1 MKMPSQMRTI
11 PWADRARF
19 NASFV
24 LEHYLQKNRALTEYK
39 ERAQQRIVEH
49 VRALGM
55 GRSIPVDRVSN
66 ITPEQFRDRYLHK
79 GIPVILEGAAANW
92 RCTREWS
99 FESWKQRFGHETI
112 QLVDR
117 PGLTDDDYVDERE
130 LTEEINFADFLDE
143 VVSGGRRYMRF
154 SPLFE
159 KFPELGDDV
168 DWDWL
173 RAMPD
178 RSFGLNA
185 QLFVGGGGSRT
196 PLHNAMTVFLFVN
209 VLGVKRW
216 TFVPNH
222 YLALLNPPSDAR
234 GYNHSEAVVEEPDVA
249 RFPGLENIEFM
260 EAVMNPG
267 DVLFNPSWN
276 WHSVRNDSATI
287 GIRFGMIR
295 PTTMLTESATLAFI
309 RFFGGRHEGVPLATT
324 IGSARDAAVAVMRQL
339 RGTVPGTGRARGRR

>member
-1 MKMPSQMRTI
+1 MQMPSVMRTI
-11 PWADRARF
+11 PWADRAQF

-24 LEHYLQKNRALTEYK
+24 LQHYLKRSAAIARSK
-39 ERAQQRIVEH
+39 EAAQRRIVEH
-49 VRALGM
+49 VRSM
-55 GRSIPVDRVSN
+55 GRGRCVPVDRVRD

-79 GIPVILEGAAANW
+79 GIPVILEGAAADW

-99 FESWKQRFGHETI
+99 FDAWKTRYGQETI

-117 PGLTDDDYVDERE
+117 PGLTDDDYVDEAE
-130 LTEEINFADFLDE
+130 LTEQINFGDFLDE
-143 VVSGGRRYMRF
+143 VVAGGRRYMRF

-159 KFPELGDDV
+159 KFPALGDDV

-173 RAMPD
+173 HRMPD

-185 QLFVGGGGSRT
+185 QLFVGGAGSAT
-196 PLHNAMTVFLFVN
+196 PLHNAMTVFLFVC

-222 YLALLNPPSDAR
+222 YLALLDPPADAR
-234 GYNHSEAVVEEPDVA
+234 GYNHSDALIDDIDLA
-249 RFPGLENIEFM
+249 RYPGLESVDYM

-276 WHSVRNDSATI
+276 WHSVRNDTATI

-295 PTTMLTESATLAFI
+295 PSTMLTESMTLALI
-309 RFFGGRHEGVPLATT
+309 RFFGGRNEGVPLATSL
-324 IGSARDAAVAVMRQL
+324 GSARDAAVAVMRQMK
-339 RGTVPGTGRARGRR
+339 GVTPGTRRGR